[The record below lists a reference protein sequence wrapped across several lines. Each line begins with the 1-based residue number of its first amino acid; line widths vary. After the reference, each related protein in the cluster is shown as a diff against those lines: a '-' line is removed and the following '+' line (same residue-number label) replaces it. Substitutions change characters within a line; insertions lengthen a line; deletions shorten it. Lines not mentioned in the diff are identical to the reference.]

1 MSRLAEHMVSVQSEA
16 ANVQTDAGQ
25 CQEFGQEEARHYME
39 QEEDQRPAEYDL
51 GRGDDLDIGKL
62 YAGV

>member
-25 CQEFGQEEARHYME
+25 CQEFGQEEARHYRATIDCHH
-39 QEEDQRPAEYDL
+39 QAL
-51 GRGDDLDIGKL
+51 VSGFSVAI
-62 YAGV
+62 AT